1 MATARKASLTQS
13 KLAMVLYGE
22 QFTGKSTMAMQLAY
36 FKRPDGK
43 PFRLLYLDPESGSI
57 DDYLPDLEAN
67 GVDLGN
73 IYIVY
78 TQSLGEVQEYI
89 KKAKNNEDYYELDED
104 GNETDIVVV
113 DADGEPFRPD
123 AIVIDGTTIL
133 NLSTK
138 QSLVEFSKKR
148 NSVKAKQQG
157 LVGDE
162 RLVKIEGAGLELK
175 DYNTINFKG
184 QDLILDLMGCGKHFI
199 VTARETDEKVSVKQ
213 SDGSVTSVATGRKK
227 PDGFKDLG
235 YNAKTVIRM
244 FRDEDGN
251 VCGHVE
257 KDRTHVHEDN
267 AIIVDPTLCD
277 WQSVIDK
284 TAKNKEF
291 TVKNSLV
298 QSVEKEQDI
307 YAREVLGT
315 AGKPVDKTEDTPNES
330 NNANDLTAIKEK
342 ISAIQKSL
350 NPVQKTQA
358 KTALTN
364 AGLPTATKSITDIE
378 TIKKYLEIISSIK

>member
-1 MATARKASLTQS
+1 MATARKASKTQS

-89 KKAKNNEDYYELDED
+89 RKAKNGEDYYELDED
-104 GNETDIVVV
+104 GNETDEVVV

-138 QSLVEFSKKR
+138 QSLIEFSKKR
-148 NSVKAKQQG
+148 NTVKAKAAG
-157 LVGDE
+157 LIGDE

-175 DYNTINFKG
+175 DYNVINFKG

-267 AIIVDPTLCD
+267 VVLVDPTLVD

-284 TAKNKEF
+284 TAKNQEF

-307 YAREVLGT
+307 YAKEILGA
-315 AGKPVDKTEDTPNES
+315 AGKPVTKVEETVELSSDTNKV
-330 NNANDLTAIKEK
+330 DDIKAQ

-350 NPVQKTQA
+350 NPVQKSKA
-358 KTALTN
+358 KAALTD
-364 AGLPTATKSITDIE
+364 AGLPTAIKAVTDLKVLE
-378 TIKKYLEIISSIK
+378 QCLEILSDIK